1 MFEALSNNDFAK
13 ITSELNK
20 SLEERLYGG
29 HKVTLYDVY
38 AKLGFEPD
46 LYSPDIRFELEH
58 TYWIL
63 DDEENVIKFV
73 RPGGDGIIDFSSIN
87 WDSD

>member
-1 MFEALSNNDFAK
+1 MFEALPNTDFAK

-20 SLEERLYGG
+20 SIEKRLYGG

-38 AKLGFEPD
+38 VKLGFEPD

-63 DDEENVIKFV
+63 DDENNVIKFV
-73 RPGGDGIIDFSSIN
+73 RPGGDGTIDFSSIN